1 MHRIEEPITRNNLL
15 EMVSDLGIAKDAVI
29 SLDQFQLL
37 DLLVDLRLLSQ
48 SEDPHSPRR
57 KPSALSLMDI
67 EILRMLL
74 TPGKKISYISLS
86 RQFGVSI
93 NTAQRK
99 RKKLEELIDYNVSV
113 KIGKFRLRTV
123 TFFVSTN
130 GGRIPEVGKEILR
143 IRGVTRTI
151 QSFNNNVDL
160 MVDAL
165 IRDSSELLMVEEKI
179 KQMKEV
185 TNVFWIESIEVLGRN
200 DSTIASII
208 ESSGF
213 CEQML

>member
-1 MHRIEEPITRNNLL
+1 
-15 EMVSDLGIAKDAVI
+15 
-29 SLDQFQLL
+29 
-37 DLLVDLRLLSQ
+37 
-48 SEDPHSPRR
+48 
-57 KPSALSLMDI
+57 
-67 EILRMLL
+67 
-74 TPGKKISYISLS
+74 
-86 RQFGVSI
+86 
-93 NTAQRK
+93 
-99 RKKLEELIDYNVSV
+99 
-113 KIGKFRLRTV
+113 
-123 TFFVSTN
+123 
-130 GGRIPEVGKEILR
+130 
-143 IRGVTRTI
+143 
-151 QSFNNNVDL
+151 

>member
-1 MHRIEEPITRNNLL
+1 MHGIEEPITRNNLL
-15 EMVSDLGIAKDAVI
+15 EMLSDLGIAKDAVI

-48 SEDPHSPRR
+48 SQDPPSPRH

-74 TPGKKISYISLS
+74 TPGKKISCISLS
-86 RQFGVSI
+86 RHFGVSI

-99 RKKLEELIDYNVSV
+99 RKRLEELIDHNVSV
-113 KIGKFRLRTV
+113 KLGKFRLRTV

-130 GGRIPEVGKEILR
+130 GGRISGVGKEILR
-143 IRGVTRTI
+143 IKGVTRTI

-213 CEQML
+213 CEQMS